1 MSASLP
7 PRSEGPFWGPITAN
21 YDWCESNYVVTQY
34 VAEFFNTLS
43 SVPTLTVGLYFALKS
58 AKHGYGFRFA
68 LAGWMLAVVGFG
80 SPARRRARHAH
91 ARGQMLGARCG
102 DSQLRPGV
110 AARFRRRRARRRTE
124 RAAGRPA
131 LYGVGGNADQ
141 RGNGRSRFARRV
153 RARRRAA
160 VAEDQPRRRLEQGRR
175 RGRGVGLG
183 PRAREQPADCA
194 VPERGDI

>member
-43 SVPTLTVGLYFALKS
+43 GVPTLTVGLYFALKS

-80 SPARRRARHAH
+80 SVAFHGTLTRL
-91 ARGQMLGARCG
+91 GQMLDELPMLYSSSIFLWIAASATNGARGWGTAWRCTA
-102 DSQLRPGV
+102 S
-110 AARFRRRRARRRTE
+110 A
-124 RAAGRPA
+124 
-131 LYGVGGNADQ
+131 
-141 RGNGRSRFARRV
+141 
-153 RARRRAA
+153 
-160 VAEDQPRRRLEQGRR
+160 
-175 RGRGVGLG
+175 
-183 PRAREQPADCA
+183 
-194 VPERGDI
+194 